1 MIALR
6 HRAHHAS
13 LARLSVRLAAP
24 LAALALAA
32 CSNLTAPAPDEPIT
46 VTKDP
51 GAAPKAEPP
60 PEGQAKPDHP
70 APAKAEEKPAAPEEP
85 LKKVDVVVGKG
96 PEAKAGD
103 VVSVH
108 YVGTLLDGKE
118 FDASRKH
125 GKPFNFP
132 LGQGQVIK
140 GWDEGVAGM
149 KPGGKRKLVIPPS
162 KAYGA
167 RGAPPVIPP
176 NSTLLFEVELL
187 EIKKK

>member
-6 HRAHHAS
+6 PRAVRVRH
-13 LARLSVRLAAP
+13 LRLPAAL
-24 LAALALAA
+24 LAALALTA
-32 CSNLTAPAPDEPIT
+32 CSNLTAPAADEPIT

-51 GAAPKAEPP
+51 GAAAKAEPP
-60 PEGQAKPDHP
+60 PEGAAKPADHP
-70 APAKAEEKPAAPEEP
+70 APEKPAEKPAAPEEP
-85 LKKVDVVVGKG
+85 LKKTDVVVGKG

-125 GKPFNFP
+125 GKPFDFP

-149 KPGGKRKLVIPPS
+149 KPGGKRRLVIPPS